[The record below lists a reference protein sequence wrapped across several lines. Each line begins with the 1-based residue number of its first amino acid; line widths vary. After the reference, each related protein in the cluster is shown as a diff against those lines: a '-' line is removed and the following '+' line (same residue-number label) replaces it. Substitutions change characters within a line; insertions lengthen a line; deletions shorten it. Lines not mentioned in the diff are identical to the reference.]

1 MSHDAPKANLSQVG
15 ERTRGLRVGVLHVDA
30 LFALFGQG
38 ALNLQMGAEVI
49 EHAVGQLRQAGRLRQ
64 EQWLQDG
71 HKMATGSGRPWV
83 AGRPICIRRFGSGP
97 GIRTLNLAVNR
108 SLRPVRKWGPEFAE
122 CH

>member
-83 AGRPICIRRFGSGP
+83 AGRPICIRRLAPLHTVSSFGCCV
-97 GIRTLNLAVNR
+97 INL
-108 SLRPVRKWGPEFAE
+108 LR
-122 CH
+122 